1 MTNFYGKIDGY
12 MVACRSKDKNT
23 TQGNL
28 AELAGSPV
36 APAWCK
42 QPSLLRVVHSLFIA
56 IICAGNEE
64 NALIAGAF
72 DECRDSRK
80 A

>member
-1 MTNFYGKIDGY
+1 MLVYRG
-12 MVACRSKDKNT
+12 KDKNT

-36 APAWCK
+36 APAWGK
-42 QPSLLRVVHSLFIA
+42 QPSLLRGVHSLFIA

-64 NALIAGAF
+64 NALLA
-72 DECRDSRK
+72 
-80 A
+80 